1 MRWRVCWGRRRRAR
15 CVADRAECGG
25 GFVLE
30 RQVSHTWLGGRPPR
44 LEEVGRLEQQVA
56 QFDALTAL
64 ARGVADAEPGALV
77 QLARLVGRKLQ
88 ADAIHLRLLDTAD
101 WGSWES
107 SPPACWFDRSL
118 ALTPDGRAFDDL
130 VPQRPTDRI
139 VSLATAVVL
148 TGPWSRACLA
158 RVLARIGAG
167 RPWGA
172 WRGDPLNHAAIIWL
186 PWGLVEMINGLHSAI
201 AGAALSKGVFRA
213 TVVCDVGPLYEH
225 VACDGRYYTR
235 RHDGAVLAQVED
247 VQWATLFEIG
257 RLMLERRVS
266 A

>member
-1 MRWRVCWGRRRRAR
+1 M
-15 CVADRAECGG
+15 
-25 GFVLE
+25 
-30 RQVSHTWLGGRPPR
+30 
-44 LEEVGRLEQQVA
+44 
-56 QFDALTAL
+56 
-64 ARGVADAEPGALV
+64 
-77 QLARLVGRKLQ
+77 
-88 ADAIHLRLLDTAD
+88 
-101 WGSWES
+101 
-107 SPPACWFDRSL
+107 
-118 ALTPDGRAFDDL
+118 
-130 VPQRPTDRI
+130 PQRPTDRI
-139 VSLATAVVL
+139 VSLATDVVL

-257 RLMLERRVS
+257 RLMLECCWRCVIGSPAPASPGGWPAWCARTPPRPPGNATASSSLGSAAAVGSTGRPTGRGCALVPVWCPADPIGAAVGILVASLAGRPSPTEDIATKSPASGIAGHARPSSRRVNRR
-266 A
+266 AVLVTLDRGYT